1 MTRDHMR
8 RRRITR
14 STLATLA
21 LPTVVIATVAACS
34 SGADTTQEA
43 QSITITNCDTDL
55 EFPSPAQRLFINDG
69 NMISMALALDA
80 QDQVVAVSSMQR
92 DAETLARHYGQDAV
106 DGLNQVAPE
115 YPSLETVLAQDP
127 DTMIAGWN
135 YGYSEDKNL
144 TPDGLR
150 ADGIPA
156 YTLTESCRQIDGQSA
171 RGTVPPWD
179 ALRAD
184 LTNIGEI
191 TGRTDQA
198 KDVIADVDER
208 LAALESAP
216 TAEDP
221 PTIFLFDSATDT
233 VFTSGRFGA
242 PQAIIEA
249 AGATSATAD
258 VDDTWVAVSW
268 ERVAAANPDAFLF
281 VDYPPQT
288 FAEKVELL
296 RTRPG
301 FADLPAVRDSRFLNL
316 PYALWTSGPLNVD
329 AAEQVR
335 AQLEEWQLVPE
346 SGITPQFDDSVPA

>member
-1 MTRDHMR
+1 MK
-8 RRRITR
+8 R
-14 STLATLA
+14 STLAAPA
-21 LPTVVIATVAACS
+21 LLTVVLATVTACS
-34 SGADTTQEA
+34 SGSETAAVDA
-43 QSITITNCDTDL
+43 QTITITNCDTDL
-55 EFPSPAQRLFINDG
+55 EFPSPAQRLFVNDG
-69 NMISMALALDA
+69 NMISMALALGA

-92 DAETLARHYGQDAV
+92 DAETLARHYGQDVV

-115 YPSLETVLAQDP
+115 YPSRETVLAQDP

-144 TPDGLR
+144 TPDSLR

-156 YTLTESCRQIDGQSA
+156 YTLTESCRQTDGERA

-191 TGRTDQA
+191 TGRADTAQ
-198 KDVIADVDER
+198 DVIADVDER

-216 TAEDP
+216 QAQTP

-233 VFTSGRFGA
+233 VYTSGRFGA

-249 AGATSATAD
+249 AGAVSATAD
-258 VDDTWVAVSW
+258 IDDTWVAVSW
-268 ERVAAANPDAFLF
+268 ERIAAANPDAFLF

-288 FAEKVELL
+288 FAEKIELL

-335 AQLEEWQLVPE
+335 ARLEQWQLVPE
-346 SGITPQFDDSVPA
+346 SGIVPKFDDSVPA